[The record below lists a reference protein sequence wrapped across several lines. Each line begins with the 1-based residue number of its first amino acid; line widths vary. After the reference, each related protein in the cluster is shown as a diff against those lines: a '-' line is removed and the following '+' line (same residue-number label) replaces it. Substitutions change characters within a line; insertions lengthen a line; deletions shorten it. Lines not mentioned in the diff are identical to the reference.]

1 MEPVT
6 RQITSQSN
14 KSIFVVA
21 LDQDGPMVSHT
32 METINHHD
40 TSDDDDFDHHLKRP
54 SKQLSLSSDI
64 TIQQEEVKSVPPPPP
79 PPPGRWKNP
88 FRSKRRSSSDEPKPD
103 PRQFSRMKKNMILM
117 IVAAAGAS

>member
-1 MEPVT
+1 
-6 RQITSQSN
+6 
-14 KSIFVVA
+14 
-21 LDQDGPMVSHT
+21 

-40 TSDDDDFDHHLKRP
+40 TSDDDDFDHHHHLERT
-54 SKQLSLSSDI
+54 SKQLTLSSDI
-64 TIQQEEVKSVPPPPP
+64 TIQQEEVKSVPPSP

-88 FRSKRRSSSDEPKPD
+88 FRSKRRSFSDEPKPD